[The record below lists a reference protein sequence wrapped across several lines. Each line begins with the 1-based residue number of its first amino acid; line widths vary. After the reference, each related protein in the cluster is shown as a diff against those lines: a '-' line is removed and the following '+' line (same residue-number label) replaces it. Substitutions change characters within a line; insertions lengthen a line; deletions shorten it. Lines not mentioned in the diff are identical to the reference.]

1 MAKNAIVLLAEG
13 FEEVEAVTPIDY
25 LRRAGITVTVAAV
38 GGAATGGNLPVKGA
52 RGITVNADVLLRDI
66 IKQGEIAAFDV
77 VVIPG
82 GMPGATNIAASK
94 EAGAL
99 ITEMASA
106 GKLIC
111 AICAAPAVV
120 LAPLG
125 LLSGK
130 KFTCYPGMEQ
140 KVQGGKWTDER
151 VAIDGNIITS
161 RSAGTAGEFA
171 VAIIARL
178 LSQAEGEK
186 IAQAV
191 LLLENSPQKK
201 V

>member
-25 LRRAGITVTVAAV
+25 LRRAGITVTIAAV
-38 GGAATGGNLPVKGA
+38 GGNLSVKGA
-52 RGITVNADVLLRDI
+52 RGITVNADALLRDI
-66 IKQGEIAAFDV
+66 IKQGGTAAFDV

-130 KFTCYPGMEQ
+130 KFTCYPGMEE

-151 VAIDGNIITS
+151 VAIDGSIITS
-161 RSAGTAGEFA
+161 RGAGTAGEFA
-171 VAIIARL
+171 IAIIERL
-178 LSQAEGEK
+178 LSQAEGDK
-186 IAQAV
+186 IARAV